1 LTVEL
6 HPETEESM
14 ANKVNVGLIG
24 YGTVGKGTAEVL
36 INNKDIIFE
45 NTGIDVCL
53 KTVADLAIDVKN
65 PDNLLKQCQVVTNN
79 ADDII
84 NDPEIDIVIELIGGY
99 TFAKDFI
106 IKALNNKKH
115 VVSANKALFAL
126 HGVEIYQAAEY
137 NGATVCFEGAVGGG
151 IPIIRV
157 LKEDL
162 AANNIKE
169 IFGIINGTANYIL
182 TNMEKNGKEFEEV
195 LKTAQDKGYAEADPT
210 FDIEGIDT
218 AHKIA
223 ILASIGF
230 NTLIP
235 FEKIYVEGIS
245 SIKQIDIEFA
255 KKLDCKIKLLAIAKK
270 HEDDIEVRVHP
281 TMVPD
286 VELMAQVSG
295 VFNAVEIIGDMV
307 DKTMLY
313 GRGAGGRPTGSA
325 VAGDVISIAREIVSG
340 CVKRTPVLGF
350 KKDYTY
356 YYPIKDIKDIKSAF
370 YLRFSVVDEPGTLAA
385 IATTLAK
392 YGISISEA
400 MQTDE
405 RDPGESVNMVFMT
418 HKTIGRKMHDA
429 LAEIDKSPVV
439 RDKTVA
445 IRVKE
450 LI

>member
-1 LTVEL
+1 
-6 HPETEESM
+6 M
-14 ANKVNVGLIG
+14 AKKINVGLIG

-36 INNKDIIFE
+36 LKNKTTIFE
-45 NTGIDVCL
+45 NTGIDLRL
-53 KTVADLAIDVKN
+53 KTVADLTIDTS
-65 PDNLLKQCQVVTNN
+65 NLDELLTMCEVATTN
-79 ADDII
+79 ADDIL
-84 NDPEIDIVIELIGGY
+84 NDPEIDIVVELIGGY
-99 TFAKDFI
+99 TFAKEFI
-106 IKALNNKKH
+106 IKALNAKKH
-115 VVSANKALFAL
+115 VVSANKALFAM
-126 HGVEIYQAAEY
+126 HGTEIYQAAEG
-137 NGATVCFEGAVGGG
+137 NNMSVLFEGAVGGG
-151 IPIIRV
+151 IPVLRV

-162 AANNIKE
+162 AGNNIKE

-182 TNMEKNGKEFEEV
+182 SKMEKEGKEFEEV
-195 LKTAQDKGYAEADPT
+195 LKVAQELGYAEADPT

-223 ILASIGF
+223 ILASMGF
-230 NTLIP
+230 KTLIP
-235 FEKIYVEGIS
+235 FEKIYVEGIT

-286 VELMAQVSG
+286 VELMAQVDG
-295 VFNAVEIIGDMV
+295 VFNAVEIVGDMA
-307 DKTMLY
+307 DKTMHY
-313 GRGAGGRPTGSA
+313 GRGAGGKPTGSA
-325 VAGDVISIAREIVSG
+325 VAGDVIAIARDIAAG
-340 CVKRTPVLGF
+340 CEKRTPILGF

-370 YLRFSVVDEPGTLAA
+370 YLRFNVVDEPGTLAM
-385 IATTLAK
+385 IAGVLAK

-400 MQTDE
+400 IQTDD
-405 RDPGESVNMVFMT
+405 RAPGEAVNMVFMT
-418 HKTIGRKMHDA
+418 HKTIARKIYDA
-429 LAEIDKSPVV
+429 LDEIDKSDVV

>member
-1 LTVEL
+1 
-6 HPETEESM
+6 M
-14 ANKVNVGLIG
+14 AEKINVGLIG

-45 NTGIDVCL
+45 NTGINVCL
-53 KTVADLAIDVKN
+53 KTVADLAIDTTN
-65 PDNLLKQCQVVTNN
+65 PDELLAQCEVITNN

-84 NDPEIDIVIELIGGY
+84 NDPDIHIVVELIGGY
-99 TFAKDFI
+99 TQAKDFI
-106 IKALNNKKH
+106 IKALNAKKH
-115 VVSANKALFAL
+115 VVSANKALFAMQ
-126 HGVEIYQAAEY
+126 GTDIYQAAEM
-137 NGATVCFEGAVGGG
+137 NGVTVCFEGAVAGG
-151 IPIIRV
+151 IPIVRV

-162 AANNIKE
+162 AGNNIKE

-182 TNMEKNGKEFEEV
+182 TNMEKEGKEFDEV
-195 LKTAQDKGYAEADPT
+195 LKVAQEKGYAEADPT
-210 FDIEGIDT
+210 FDIEGMDT

-235 FEKIYVEGIS
+235 FEKIYVEGIT
-245 SIKQIDIEFA
+245 SIKRMDIEFA
-255 KKLDCKIKLLAIAKK
+255 NKLDCKIKLLAIAKK

-281 TMVPD
+281 TMVPRE
-286 VELMAQVSG
+286 ELMAQVDG
-295 VFNAVEIIGDMV
+295 VFNAVEVIGDMV
-307 DKTMLY
+307 DKTMHY
-313 GRGAGGRPTGSA
+313 GRGAGGKPTGSA
-325 VAGDVISIAREIVSG
+325 VVGDIIGLARDIVSG
-340 CVKRTPVLGF
+340 ATQRTPVLGF

-370 YLRFSVVDEPGTLAA
+370 YLRFSVVDEPGTLAI
-385 IATTLAK
+385 IATILAK

-400 MQTDE
+400 IQPDE
-405 RDPGESVNMVFMT
+405 RAPGESVNMVFMT
-418 HKTIGRKMHDA
+418 HKTVGRKLSDA
-429 LAEIDKSPVV
+429 LDEIDKSDVV

>member
-1 LTVEL
+1 
-6 HPETEESM
+6 M
-14 ANKVNVGLIG
+14 AQKINVGLIG

-36 INNKDIIFE
+36 LNNKEIIFE

-53 KTVADLAIDVKN
+53 KSVADIAIDTAN
-65 PDNLLKQCQVVTNN
+65 PDELLKKCKVVTKN
-79 ADDII
+79 ADDIL
-84 NDPEIDIVIELIGGY
+84 NDPEIHIVVELIGGY
-99 TFAKDFI
+99 TLAKDFI
-106 IKALNNKKH
+106 IKALTNKKH
-115 VVSANKALFAL
+115 VVSANKALFAV
-126 HGVEIYQAAEY
+126 HGTEIYQAAEA
-137 NGATVCFEGAVGGG
+137 NGMSVCFEGAVGGG
-151 IPIIRV
+151 IPVIRV

-162 AANNIKE
+162 AGNNIKE

-182 TNMEKNGKEFEEV
+182 SSMEKEGREFEDV
-195 LKTAQDKGYAEADPT
+195 LKKAQEKGYAEADPT

-230 NTLIP
+230 KTLIP

-255 KKLDCKIKLLAIAKK
+255 KKLDCRIKLLAIAKK

-286 VELMAQVSG
+286 VELMAQVDG

-307 DKTMLY
+307 DKTIHY

-325 VAGDVISIAREIVSG
+325 VAGDVISIAREIAAG
-340 CVKRTPVLGF
+340 CTKKTPILGF

-356 YYPIKDIKDIKSAF
+356 YYPIRDIKDIRSAF
-370 YLRFSVVDEPGTLAA
+370 YLRFSVVDEPGTLAK
-385 IATTLAK
+385 IAGVLAK
-392 YGISISEA
+392 HGISISEA
-400 MQTDE
+400 MQPDE
-405 RDPGESVNMVFMT
+405 RAPGEVVNMVFMT
-418 HKTIGRKMHDA
+418 HKTTGRKIYDSLM
-429 LAEIDKSPVV
+429 EIDKSDVV

-450 LI
+450 LV

>member
-1 LTVEL
+1 
-6 HPETEESM
+6 M
-14 ANKVNVGLIG
+14 AQKVNIGLIG

-36 INNKDIIFE
+36 LKNKDIIFE
-45 NTGIDVCL
+45 NTGINICL
-53 KTVADLAIDVKN
+53 KAVADLAIDKSN
-65 PDNLLKQCQVVTNN
+65 KDELLSMCEVVTNN

-84 NDPEIDIVIELIGGY
+84 NDPDISIVIELIGGY
-99 TFAKDFI
+99 THAKDLI
-106 IKALNNKKH
+106 IQALNAKKH
-115 VVSANKALFAL
+115 VVSANKALFAM
-126 HGVEIYQAAEY
+126 HGTEIFQAAEF
-137 NGATVCFEGAVGGG
+137 NGCSVCFEGAVGGG
-151 IPIIRV
+151 IPLVRV

-162 AANNIKE
+162 AGNNIKE

-182 TNMEKNGKEFEEV
+182 TRMEKEGREFEDV
-195 LKTAQDKGYAEADPT
+195 LKIAQEKGYAEADPT

-255 KKLDCKIKLLAIAKK
+255 KKLDCRIKLLAIAKK

-281 TMVPD
+281 TMIPEE
-286 VELMAQVSG
+286 ELMAQVDG

-307 DKTMLY
+307 DKTMHY

-325 VAGDVISIAREIVSG
+325 VAGDVISLARDVVSG
-340 CVKRTPVLGF
+340 AQKRVPVLGF

-356 YYPIKDIKDIKSAF
+356 YYPIKDIKDIKSSF
-370 YLRFSVVDEPGTLAA
+370 YLRFTVVDEPGTMAT
-385 IATTLAK
+385 IAGILAK

-400 MQTDE
+400 IQPDE
-405 RDPGESVNMVFMT
+405 RDPGESVCMVFMT
-418 HKTIGRKMHDA
+418 HKTIGRKVMA
-429 LAEIDKSPVV
+429 AVEEIDHSEVV

-450 LI
+450 LV

>member
-1 LTVEL
+1 
-6 HPETEESM
+6 M
-14 ANKVNVGLIG
+14 AKKVNVGLIG

-36 INNKDIIFE
+36 LKNKEIIFE
-45 NTGIDVCL
+45 NTGINVIL
-53 KTVADLAIDVKN
+53 KTVADLAIDTKN
-65 PDNLLKQCQVVTNN
+65 PDELIKKCKVTND
-79 ADDII
+79 AMDII
-84 NDPEIDIVIELIGGY
+84 NDPEIDIVVELIGGY
-99 TFAKDFI
+99 TVAKDFI
-106 IKALNNKKH
+106 LKALNSKKH

-126 HGVEIYQAAEY
+126 HGTELYQAADY
-137 NGATVCFEGAVGGG
+137 NNVNICFEGAVGGG

-162 AANNIKE
+162 AGNNIKE

-182 TNMEKNGKEFEEV
+182 SRMEKEGKEFEDV
-195 LKTAQDKGYAEADPT
+195 LKIAQEKGYAEADPT

-245 SIKQIDIEFA
+245 SIKQMDIEFA
-255 KKLDCKIKLLAIAKK
+255 KKLDCRIKLLAIAKK

-286 VELMAQVSG
+286 VELMAQVDG
-295 VFNAVEIIGDMV
+295 VFNAVEIVGDMV
-307 DKTMLY
+307 DKTMHY

-325 VAGDVISIAREIVSG
+325 VVGDVISLARDIAAG
-340 CVKRTPVLGF
+340 CAKRTPILGF
-350 KKDYTY
+350 KKEYTY
-356 YYPIKDIKDIKSAF
+356 YYPIKDIKDIMSAF
-370 YLRFSVVDEPGTLAA
+370 YLRFSVVDEPGTLAT
-385 IATTLAK
+385 IAGILAK

-400 MQTDE
+400 MQPDE
-405 RDPGESVNMVFMT
+405 RDPGEAVSMVFMT
-418 HKTIGRKMHDA
+418 HKTIGRKIFAA
-429 LAEIDKSPVV
+429 LEEIDKCDVV

-450 LI
+450 LV